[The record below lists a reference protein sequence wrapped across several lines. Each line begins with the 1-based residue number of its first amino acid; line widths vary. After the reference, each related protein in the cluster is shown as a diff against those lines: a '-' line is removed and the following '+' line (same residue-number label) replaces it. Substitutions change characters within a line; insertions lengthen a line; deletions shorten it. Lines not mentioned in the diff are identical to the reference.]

1 MLSVNVR
8 HAMTLK
14 YFLQKYDH
22 DNSIVL
28 LEGKREV
35 LEKDAALLTQ
45 LGKCLASRA
54 TKMTFRSGNAAGAD
68 YYFSLGVTSVDKSRL
83 QVITPYTGHR
93 QKTNHAYETISLDDV
108 NIVAEPEVI
117 YQSKN
122 NKKTEKLIDQYV
134 AGERDRF
141 SIKAAYIIRDTIK
154 VIGTEDIKPATFGI
168 FYDSLENPKAGGT
181 GHTIKVCEQNNIPV
195 IDQRVWF
202 GWLNE

>member
-1 MLSVNVR
+1 
-8 HAMTLK
+8 MTLK

-35 LEKDAALLTQ
+35 LEEDAALLTE

-68 YYFSLGVTSVDKSRL
+68 YYFSLGITSVDKSRL

-93 QKTNHAYETISLDDV
+93 QKTNHAYETISLDDL

-122 NKKTEKLIDQYV
+122 NKKTEKLIDKYV

-168 FYDSLENPKAGGT
+168 FYDNLQSLKAGGT
-181 GHTIKVCEQNNIPV
+181 GHTIKVCEENNIPV
-195 IDQRVWF
+195 INQKVWF
-202 GWLNE
+202 SWLNE